1 MSLQGGDFGLGVLET
16 VFVEVSFQRKCT
28 IVPYQRKRTRGG
40 TEDCLPPSHN
50 TWHGH
55 WWLEEGIERR

>member
-28 IVPYQRKRTRGG
+28 IVPYQRKRTWRYGG
-40 TEDCLPPSHN
+40 LPPSPLPQHLARPLVV
-50 TWHGH
+50 GR
-55 WWLEEGIERR
+55 G